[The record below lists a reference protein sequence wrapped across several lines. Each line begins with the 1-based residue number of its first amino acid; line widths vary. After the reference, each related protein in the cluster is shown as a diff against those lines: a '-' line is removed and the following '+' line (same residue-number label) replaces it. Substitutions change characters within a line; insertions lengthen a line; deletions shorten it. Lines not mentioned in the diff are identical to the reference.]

1 MSDQTAPMRIL
12 EFARRTGVTVRA
24 LHHYDRLGL
33 LRPRHRTPSGYRL
46 YGEAELVR
54 LQQIVTLKFI
64 GCPLKQIRTI
74 LAGSAAGLGNA
85 LEMQRNA
92 LQHQR
97 QTLERALR
105 AVERAQQLF
114 AASGRIEWEA
124 VKYIIEVIQMDQN
137 KEWAMSYFTPEQ
149 QKNLASREQAEI
161 AQGEQGWA
169 SLIPRIEAA
178 ASSGLDPASAEARKL
193 VEEHKALIGMFTG
206 GNPGI
211 NEGLQKLYADKA
223 NWPTT
228 FKSPFSEKAQGFLKA
243 VETAHGIC
251 RA

>member
-1 MSDQTAPMRIL
+1 MNDQVAPMRIQ

-33 LRPRHRTPSGYRL
+33 LQPRHRSASGYRL

-64 GCPLKQIRTI
+64 GCPLKQIKEI
-74 LAGSAAGLGNA
+74 LTGSAAGLGSALDMQREA
-85 LEMQRNA
+85 LERQR
-92 LQHQR
+92 R
-97 QTLERALR
+97 TVDRALHAVDR
-105 AVERAQQLF
+105 ALKLFVE
-114 AASGRIEWEA
+114 SGQIEWDA
-124 VKYIIEVIQMDQN
+124 LKYIIEVIQMDQN

-149 QKNLASREQAEI
+149 QKDLAGRDQSQV
-161 AQGEQGWA
+161 AQGEQSWA

-178 ASSGLDPASAEARKL
+178 ASSGLDPASAEARSL

-211 NEGLQKLYADKA
+211 KEGLQKLYADKT

-243 VETAHGIC
+243 VEAAHGIC